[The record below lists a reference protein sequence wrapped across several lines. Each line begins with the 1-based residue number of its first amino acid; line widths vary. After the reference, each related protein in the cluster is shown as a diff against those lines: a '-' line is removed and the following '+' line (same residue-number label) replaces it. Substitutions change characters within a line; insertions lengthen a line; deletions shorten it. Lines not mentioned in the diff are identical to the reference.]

1 MSPDTVSSSERSRI
15 MRQVRSTDTAPEMYV
30 RKTLHAAGFRFRLH
44 DRLPGNPDLV
54 LPSMGWQSSSTGA
67 YGTGTGAAVPVCP
80 HPTPITGSA
89 RSPAT
94 WNAMPGTPPPS
105 LTWAGASNSCGS
117 ANSPPPSKA
126 SSHASPISLAEMQG
140 GLPCPGLARGELRRL
155 PPPQPTEAEPQR
167 AHGDLGR
174 CGVLVVMAGAGGSLP
189 RRGRS
194 QQR

>member
-30 RKTLHAAGFRFRLH
+30 RKTLHAAGFRFGFTISGSQATLTSCC
-44 DRLPGNPDLV
+44 
-54 LPSMGWQSSSTGA
+54 PSMGWQSSSTGA
-67 YGTGTGAAVPVCP
+67 YGTGTGAVVPVCP
-80 HPTPITGSA
+80 HPIPITGSA

-140 GLPCPGLARGELRRL
+140 GLPCPGLARGELPRL
-155 PPPQPTEAEPQR
+155 ARPPQPTEAEP
-167 AHGDLGR
+167 AA
-174 CGVLVVMAGAGGSLP
+174 CP
-189 RRGRS
+189 R
-194 QQR
+194 